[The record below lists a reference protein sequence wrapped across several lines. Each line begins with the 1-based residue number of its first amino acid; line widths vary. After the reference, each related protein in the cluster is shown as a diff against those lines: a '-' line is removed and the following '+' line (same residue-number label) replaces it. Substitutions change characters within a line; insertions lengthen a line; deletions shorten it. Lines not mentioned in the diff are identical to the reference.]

1 MRVLPR
7 AAGALLVFTLA
18 GAGCSGKPDTG
29 STADTSTAASSAV
42 ASPTPS
48 VVKGT
53 PLTTAQALVL
63 SRLYRAALAAALVA
77 LPVVGIATGGFERA
91 SAAAVTVTGTAFV
104 DSNRNGAFDGAEVGL
119 ANVVVTAYSAAG
131 AVVGTDTTAADGTY
145 SINTSAI
152 DSDPVRVEFSGLD
165 STHVAGPSAG
175 GKQVQFLTGPGPSY
189 TAVNFDIESLCGGG
203 CSEAEIGDRV
213 WNDTDGDGI
222 QDADEAPRPGVCV
235 ELWGIDQGTLADI
248 VIMDTQITDAQ
259 GYYLFRAPPLTVTA
273 GNRYKVKF
281 TGFAVSGAC
290 TSPAPFTGLTI
301 SPNHTT
307 STGQDGTQTPGSGLN
322 NLRDSDC
329 TATTEIAIVTA
340 PLNLSDPTY
349 DHSNDC
355 GFFTTPSPTT
365 TTSTSTTTTAPPSTT
380 TTPSVT
386 TSAPDPTTTTPVA
399 STTTPSATTT
409 TTTTTTPTVIVL
421 ETTTTTQSAAT
432 TTTAPAATTTPPSPT
447 TTPLASTT
455 PPTLSA
461 TTTIPLGTCRLS
473 DITWADA
480 NANGVLDPG
489 EKLLSGVTV
498 QVTGPDGT
506 IRTQVA
512 DGQGHYVFVGLPCGA
527 YAVDVVGGLP
537 PGTLPPP
544 RRVVNVL
551 GEQLTASDQPV
562 AFTGANSAALA
573 ALALTVLGFGGFMVT
588 ARRRRTQP

>member
-1 MRVLPR
+1 MSVHVEGIVERQPGSFMQLPIPR
-7 AAGALLVFTLA
+7 IIG
-18 GAGCSGKPDTG
+18 G
-29 STADTSTAASSAV
+29 
-42 ASPTPS
+42 
-48 VVKGT
+48 
-53 PLTTAQALVL
+53 TTARR
-63 SRLYRAALAAALVA
+63 RLHRAALAAALVA

-131 AVVGTDTTAADGTY
+131 GVVGTDTTAADGTY

>member
-1 MRVLPR
+1 MSVHVEGIVERQPGSFMQLPIPR
-7 AAGALLVFTLA
+7 IIG
-18 GAGCSGKPDTG
+18 G
-29 STADTSTAASSAV
+29 
-42 ASPTPS
+42 
-48 VVKGT
+48 
-53 PLTTAQALVL
+53 TTARR
-63 SRLYRAALAAALVA
+63 RLHRAALAAALVA

-131 AVVGTDTTAADGTY
+131 GVVGTDTTAADGTY

-380 TTPSVT
+380 TTSTSTTTTAPPSTTTTPSVT